1 MEQFMHR
8 DAMISVAFAG
18 TEGSNYLFKGKIIN
32 IYDDFLEIQLDEKQP
47 YIVAYYKKTSGK
59 MLLNKKYLVSIVLE

>member
-8 DAMISVAFAG
+8 DAIISVAFAG
-18 TEGSNYLFKGKIIN
+18 SEGSDALYVGKIIN
-32 IYDDFLEIQLDEKQP
+32 IHDDFLEIQLDEKQP
-47 YIVAYYKKTSGK
+47 FTVAYYKKTAGK

>member
-8 DAMISVAFAG
+8 DAIISVAFAG
-18 TEGSNYLFKGKIIN
+18 SEGSDALFVGKIIN
-32 IYDDFLEIQLDEKQP
+32 IHDDFLEIQLDEKQP

-59 MLLNKKYLVSIVLE
+59 MLLNKKYLVSIVLQ